1 MEKLNPKL
9 NFKTIQG
16 DKKLFLLYQKTMHK
30 QLELFAHSVYLFYS
44 VNTFINE
51 QNSEKTNF
59 WALEDNFNL
68 LQPILILFEIK
79 SEIEVQKIQELAF
92 KLASDELKTLYGR
105 PLNKYKKRTGII
117 LEHYLRF
124 YILNGLKTLNE

>member
-1 MEKLNPKL
+1 
-9 NFKTIQG
+9 
-16 DKKLFLLYQKTMHK
+16 
-30 QLELFAHSVYLFYS
+30 LELFAHSVYLFYS

-79 SEIEVQKIQELAF
+79 SEIEIQKIQDVAF
-92 KLASDELKTLYGR
+92 QIASSELKLLYGR
-105 PLNKYKKRTGII
+105 SLNKYKKRTSII
-117 LEHYLRF
+117 LEHCLRF
-124 YILNGLKTLNE
+124 YILNDFKVSS

>member
-1 MEKLNPKL
+1 MEKLNPQL

-79 SEIEVQKIQELAF
+79 SEIEIQKIQDVAF
-92 KLASDELKTLYGR
+92 QIASSELKLLYGR
-105 PLNKYKKRTGII
+105 SLNKYKKRTSII
-117 LEHYLRF
+117 LEHCLR
-124 YILNGLKTLNE
+124 YNILNDFKVLS

>member
-1 MEKLNPKL
+1 MEKLNPQL

-79 SEIEVQKIQELAF
+79 SEIEIQKIQDVAF
-92 KLASDELKTLYGR
+92 QIASSELKLLYGR
-105 PLNKYKKRTGII
+105 SLNKYKKRTSII
-117 LEHYLRF
+117 LEHYLR
-124 YILNGLKTLNE
+124 YNILNDFKVSS

>member
-1 MEKLNPKL
+1 MEKLNPQL

-79 SEIEVQKIQELAF
+79 SEIEIQKIQDVAF
-92 KLASDELKTLYGR
+92 QIASSELKILYGR
-105 PLNKYKKRTGII
+105 SLSKYKKRTSII
-117 LEHYLRF
+117 LEHCLRY
-124 YILNGLKTLNE
+124 YILNDFKVKC